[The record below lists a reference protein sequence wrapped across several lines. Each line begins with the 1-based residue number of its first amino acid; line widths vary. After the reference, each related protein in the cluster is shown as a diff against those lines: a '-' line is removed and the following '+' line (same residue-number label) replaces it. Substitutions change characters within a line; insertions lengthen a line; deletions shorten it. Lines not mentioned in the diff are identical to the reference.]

1 MMSEKK
7 DVSKMVIYPRFER
20 IVLEHKDKGRKITQ
34 TWLAEQLGVK
44 PQAVSNWFTGAN
56 VPKVEMLY
64 KIAYLLDC
72 KTDDLYGIEWEEEDE
87 EEADE

>member
-1 MMSEKK
+1 
-7 DVSKMVIYPRFER
+7 
-20 IVLEHKDKGRKITQ
+20 
-34 TWLAEQLGVK
+34 
-44 PQAVSNWFTGAN
+44 
-56 VPKVEMLY
+56 MLY